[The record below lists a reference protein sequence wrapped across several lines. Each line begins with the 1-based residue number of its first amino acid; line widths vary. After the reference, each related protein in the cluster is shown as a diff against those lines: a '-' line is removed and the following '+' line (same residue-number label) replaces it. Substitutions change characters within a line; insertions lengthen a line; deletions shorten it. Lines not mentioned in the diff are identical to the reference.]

1 MALFFFIVLLSDVK
15 FTINAFLGAL
25 SLENFVDKNNIIPL
39 ITVSGTL
46 FAYFSIVILS
56 FGDFSR
62 YVENE
67 NQLKKGN
74 LTLIL
79 NLIIFSFFSLFILSI
94 SFVSKSLIFSNGI
107 SSKKPLTPA
116 KIETTCSATVNGEY

>member
-1 MALFFFIVLLSDVK
+1 M
-15 FTINAFLGAL
+15 
-25 SLENFVDKNNIIPL
+25 

-79 NLIIFSFFSLFILSI
+79 NLIIFSFFVLFIVIGADAFLKQSPENI
-94 SFVSKSLIFSNGI
+94 EKILTNPTDIIGKLNNLLLTNLVLIDTYI
-107 SSKKPLTPA
+107 QV
-116 KIETTCSATVNGEY
+116 I